1 MNWRSRVSLRFKIV
15 MNYTQTDYKSQL
27 KNTWLHI
34 SFEDD
39 ISAELGNVIPY
50 PHHHYM
56 RNNKLVYC
64 WLIDGFFDTLK
75 GVQYLNDIIA
85 RFKITFETSQYLKHS
100 IDNESF
106 INPLKLK
113 QFQGLKSRAVQKI
126 IQNSRY
132 DGTRDFIFYCLKLH
146 AEIIIKEKGIFSY
159 DELIDF
165 ALINFIDKAKDRSTL
180 KAKCK
185 NIFNWYLERNFE
197 LTQTVY
203 IKKNKDLVMATR
215 QEHAKKI
222 HTKLANDT
230 KKKVLNCITGMFKDE
245 YRKKD
250 GSWNIT
256 KIAKDTG
263 TSRNTV
269 MKYLPKETLF

>member
-1 MNWRSRVSLRFKIV
+1 MQND
-15 MNYTQTDYKSQL
+15 TQNDYKSQL

-203 IKKNKDLVMATR
+203 VKKEKDLVMATR

-222 HTKLANDT
+222 TKNT
-230 KKKVLNCITGMFKDE
+230 SEKYKKKILNLITGIFKDE

-250 GSWNIT
+250 GSWNVT
-256 KIAKDTG
+256 KIANDSG
-263 TSRNTV
+263 TTRPTV

>member
-1 MNWRSRVSLRFKIV
+1 MQ
-15 MNYTQTDYKSQL
+15 NYSENKTLCQL

-39 ISAELGNVIPY
+39 ISSELGNVIPY

-100 IDNESF
+100 VDNESTLC
-106 INPLKLK
+106 PLKLK
-113 QFQGLKSRAVQKI
+113 AFQGLKSRAVQKI

-146 AEIIIKEKGIFSY
+146 AEMIIKEKGIFSY
-159 DELIDF
+159 DELLEF

-185 NIFNWYLERNFE
+185 KIFNWYLDRNFE

-203 IKKNKDLVMATR
+203 IKKERDLVMATR
-215 QEHAKKI
+215 VEHAN
-222 HTKLANDT
+222 KLSMKN
-230 KKKVLNCITGMFKDE
+230 E
-245 YRKKD
+245 E
-250 GSWNIT
+250 
-256 KIAKDTG
+256 IAKQKIYNSQRLIKYFGNQDG
-263 TSRNTV
+263 KLSLRAIERDSGCSINTV
-269 MKYLPKETLF
+269 RKHFISWDKI

>member
-1 MNWRSRVSLRFKIV
+1 MRN
-15 MNYTQTDYKSQL
+15 NTQNDYKSQL

-39 ISAELGNVIPY
+39 ISSELGNVIPY

-146 AEIIIKEKGIFSY
+146 AEMIIKEKGIFSY
-159 DELIDF
+159 DELLEF

-180 KAKCK
+180 KAKCRK
-185 NIFNWYLERNFE
+185 IHNYYLERNFE
-197 LTQTVY
+197 PDGSKY
-203 IKKNKDLVMATR
+203 IKKEKDLVMATR
-215 QEHAKKI
+215 QEHAN
-222 HTKLANDT
+222 KLSLRN
-230 KKKVLNCITGMFKDE
+230 E
-245 YRKKD
+245 E
-250 GSWNIT
+250 
-256 KIAKDTG
+256 IAKQKIYNAQRLIKYFGNQDG
-263 TSRNTV
+263 KLSLRAIERESGCSINTV
-269 MKYLPKETLF
+269 RKHYISWDKI

>member
-1 MNWRSRVSLRFKIV
+1 MQ
-15 MNYTQTDYKSQL
+15 NYSENKTLCQL

-85 RFKITFETSQYLKHS
+85 RFKITFESSQFLKHTV
-100 IDNESF
+100 DTESTLC
-106 INPLKLK
+106 PLKLK
-113 QFQGLKSRAVQKI
+113 AFQGLKSRAVQKI

-146 AEIIIKEKGIFSY
+146 AEMVIKEKGIFSY
-159 DELIDF
+159 DELLEF

-203 IKKNKDLVMATR
+203 VKKEKDLVMATR

-222 HTKLANDT
+222 TKNT
-230 KKKVLNCITGMFKDE
+230 SEKYKKKILNLITGIFKDE

-250 GSWNIT
+250 GSWNVT
-256 KIAKDTG
+256 KIANDSG
-263 TSRNTV
+263 TTRPTV

>member
-1 MNWRSRVSLRFKIV
+1 MQ
-15 MNYTQTDYKSQL
+15 NYTKIDYKSQI
-27 KNTWLHI
+27 KNTWLQI

-39 ISAELGNVIPY
+39 ISAELGNTIPY
-50 PHHHYM
+50 PHHHFM

-75 GVQYLNDIIA
+75 GIQFLNDIIA
-85 RFKITFETSQYLKHS
+85 RFKITFETSQYLKHTV
-100 IDNESF
+100 DTESTLC
-106 INPLKLK
+106 PLKLK
-113 QFQGLKSRAVQKI
+113 AFQNLKSRA
-126 IQNSRY
+126 IQRIQQTTRF
-132 DGTRDFIFYCLKLH
+132 DGTRDFIFHCLKLH
-146 AEIIIKEKGIFSY
+146 AELIIKEKGIFSY
-159 DELIDF
+159 DELLEF

-185 NIFNWYLERNFE
+185 RIFNWYLDRNFE
-197 LTQTVY
+197 PTQTVY

-230 KKKVLNCITGMFKDE
+230 KKKVLNCITGIFKDE

-250 GSWNIT
+250 GSWNVT
-256 KIAKDTG
+256 KIANDSG
-263 TSRNTV
+263 TTRPTV

>member
-1 MNWRSRVSLRFKIV
+1 MQND
-15 MNYTQTDYKSQL
+15 TQNDYKSQL

-113 QFQGLKSRAVQKI
+113 QFQGLKSRAIQKI
-126 IQNSRY
+126 RQV
-132 DGTRDFIFYCLKLH
+132 TRFDSSKDFIFYTIKFY
-146 AEIIIKEKGIFSY
+146 AEDLIKEKTIFTQN
-159 DELIDF
+159 ELEDF
-165 ALINFIDKAKDRSTL
+165 AIINFIDKAKDRSTL
-180 KAKCK
+180 KAKCR
-185 NIFNWYLERNFE
+185 NIHNYYLERNFE
-197 LTQTVY
+197 PDGSKY
-203 IKKNKDLVMATR
+203 IKKDKDLVMATR

-222 HTKLANDT
+222 TKNT
-230 KKKVLNCITGMFKDE
+230 SEKYKKKILNLITGIFKDE

-250 GSWNIT
+250 GSWNVT
-256 KIAKDTG
+256 KIANDSG
-263 TSRNTV
+263 TTRPTV

>member
-1 MNWRSRVSLRFKIV
+1 

-39 ISAELGNVIPY
+39 ISAELGSVIPY

-165 ALINFIDKAKDRSTL
+165 AIINFIDKAKDRSTL

-203 IKKNKDLVMATR
+203 VKKEKDLVMATR

-222 HTKLANDT
+222 TKNT
-230 KKKVLNCITGMFKDE
+230 SEKYKKKVLNLITGIFKDE

-250 GSWNIT
+250 GSWNVT
-256 KIAKDTG
+256 KIANDSG
-263 TSRNTV
+263 TTRPTV

>member
-1 MNWRSRVSLRFKIV
+1 MRN
-15 MNYTQTDYKSQL
+15 NTQNDYKSQL

-39 ISAELGNVIPY
+39 ISSELGNVIPY

-146 AEIIIKEKGIFSY
+146 AEMIIKEKGIFSY
-159 DELIDF
+159 DELLNLHLSIL
-165 ALINFIDKAKDRSTL
+165 LIRQKISTL
-180 KAKCK
+180 KAKCRK
-185 NIFNWYLERNFE
+185 IFNWYLDRNFE

-203 IKKNKDLVMATR
+203 IKKERDLVMATR
-215 QEHAKKI
+215 VEHAIRLGKNKEKENIAKI
-222 HTKLANDT
+222 KNA
-230 KKKVLNCITGMFKDE
+230 ITGLMADAMFK
-245 YRKKD
+245 RKMAL
-250 GSWNIT
+250 GMENQ
-256 KIAKDTG
+256 
-263 TSRNTV
+263 
-269 MKYLPKETLF
+269 

>member
-1 MNWRSRVSLRFKIV
+1 MQ
-15 MNYTQTDYKSQL
+15 NYTQNNYKSQL

-39 ISAELGNVIPY
+39 ISSELGNVIPY

-75 GVQYLNDIIA
+75 GIQYLNDIIA

-132 DGTRDFIFYCLKLH
+132 DGTKDFIFYCLKLH

-159 DELIDF
+159 DELLEF

-203 IKKNKDLVMATR
+203 IKKDKDLVMATR

-245 YRKKD
+245 YKKKD

>member
-1 MNWRSRVSLRFKIV
+1 MQ
-15 MNYTQTDYKSQL
+15 NYTQNDYKSQL

-203 IKKNKDLVMATR
+203 VKKEKDLVMATR

-222 HTKLANDT
+222 TKNT
-230 KKKVLNCITGMFKDE
+230 SEKYKKKVLNLITGIFKDE

-250 GSWNIT
+250 GSWNVT
-256 KIAKDTG
+256 KIANDSG
-263 TSRNTV
+263 TTRPTV

>member
-1 MNWRSRVSLRFKIV
+1 MQ
-15 MNYTQTDYKSQL
+15 NYSENKTLCQL

-39 ISAELGNVIPY
+39 ISSELGNVIPY

-113 QFQGLKSRAVQKI
+113 QFQGLKSRAIQKI
-126 IQNSRY
+126 RQV
-132 DGTRDFIFYCLKLH
+132 TRFDSSKDFIFYTIKFY
-146 AEIIIKEKGIFSY
+146 AEDLIKEKTIFTQN
-159 DELIDF
+159 ELEDF
-165 ALINFIDKAKDRSTL
+165 AINNFIDKAKDRSTL

-185 NIFNWYLERNFE
+185 NIFNWYLDRNFE

-203 IKKNKDLVMATR
+203 IKKERDLVMATR
-215 QEHAKKI
+215 QEHAIRLGKNKEKENIAKI
-222 HTKLANDT
+222 KNAITGLMADAMF
-230 KKKVLNCITGMFKDE
+230 KKKNGTWNGKSIAQYLNLDPK
-245 YRKKD
+245 
-250 GSWNIT
+250 
-256 KIAKDTG
+256 
-263 TSRNTV
+263 TV
-269 MKYLPKETLF
+269 NKYLKSL